1 MNRIF
6 SAFTA
11 ILLTLS
17 LTACGATKDN
27 NAAPADDP
35 SAAASQD
42 VTVRIGL
49 TGTFNEDI
57 WAPAAEE
64 LAQEGIHLEF
74 VQFSNFSLPND
85 ALNSGDIDLNAFQ
98 HHAFLENEIANYGY
112 DITAIGDTYVVAMNV
127 YSDKINDLSELKD
140 GDKIAIPNDA
150 THHCGHYGLS
160 GAGRVCGGRC
170 QSGVFHAA

>member
-27 NAAPADDP
+27 TAAPADDP

-64 LAQEGIHLEF
+64 PSCRKGSIWNLSSSRI
-74 VQFSNFSLPND
+74 SLCLMTP
-85 ALNSGDIDLNAFQ
+85 
-98 HHAFLENEIANYGY
+98 
-112 DITAIGDTYVVAMNV
+112 
-127 YSDKINDLSELKD
+127 
-140 GDKIAIPNDA
+140 
-150 THHCGHYGLS
+150 
-160 GAGRVCGGRC
+160 
-170 QSGVFHAA
+170 

>member
-27 NAAPADDP
+27 TAAPADDP

-49 TGTFNEDI
+49 TGTFN
-57 WAPAAEE
+57 AVSYT
-64 LAQEGIHLEF
+64 HLT
-74 VQFSNFSLPND
+74 LPT
-85 ALNSGDIDLNAFQ
+85 NS
-98 HHAFLENEIANYGY
+98 
-112 DITAIGDTYVVAMNV
+112 
-127 YSDKINDLSELKD
+127 
-140 GDKIAIPNDA
+140 
-150 THHCGHYGLS
+150 
-160 GAGRVCGGRC
+160 RV
-170 QSGVFHAA
+170 

>member
-17 LTACGATKDN
+17 LTACGAAKDN
-27 NAAPADDP
+27 TAAPADDP

-140 GDKIAIPNDA
+140 GAKIAIPNDA
-150 THHCGHYGLS
+150 TNEGRTLKLLES
-160 GAGRVCGGRC
+160 AGIL
-170 QSGVFHAA
+170 